1 MDSVFLKIINMS
13 ITASWLILAVMLIRK
28 ILKKAPKWI
37 ACVLWVL
44 VAIRLVLPI
53 SFQSEL
59 SVVPSSET
67 IPSDI
72 ALSDAPAIN
81 SGIYYVNSMVNPM
94 LEESF
99 APNVS
104 SSANPMQLI
113 VSIASTLWL
122 VGMAALLIYALYSY
136 IRLRKTVR
144 ASIPLS
150 GNIMACD
157 DVKTPFI
164 LGIFKPR
171 IYVPTSVSGRTLE
184 HVIAH
189 ETAHIKRRDH
199 WWKPLGYI
207 ILTVYWFNPLCWV
220 AYYML
225 CRDIEMACDEKVV
238 RGLERDDV
246 ADYSQALL
254 DCSNTRRFIS
264 ACPVAF
270 GEVGVKQRI
279 KRALSYKKPA
289 FWIIIIGAVACAVLA
304 VFLMTDPHTSTKL
317 DEKLAISMDMAIAGH
332 YKPGTD
338 GGFVAGAY
346 DVLDVEKDSGRTT
359 VYAWVRFSEYTFD
372 GNIIKEEWGLQNP
385 AAITFD
391 TSKEGDYSSYD
402 KIEFWEPHESRNYEE
417 HVKSKFP
424 ASTWK
429 RVLYNE
435 KAEEMEEKCLKA
447 AQDYFSEKL
456 NADTLKLTAIVEL
469 YEDGKLAVNPV
480 SMINGVTIPSNETI
494 FVSTDNV
501 FLMPNINDVVKIE
514 YRDGIITYMKPE
526 INDVVSM
533 EVLMSGEPNNMGID
547 ELRAKHP
554 EFFGLPTEKG
564 LEVYVWQMAPASYT
578 FALMPVTENE
588 KTFDELI
595 KMGLNGGVSASEMR
609 LILSAYDVPESKV
622 FIIPYQNPISSY
634 VGEHDDSY
642 VDNIRK
648 MLFTEHGV
656 KTRMAFA
663 GWTDNTSVF
672 SGAVNAQKVIKS
684 GGEHLPVY
692 RFENA
697 EELKAFRTEYYTV
710 LTMDRGWDEVPSF
723 DEVAAEYD
731 DSFFSDNDLLLIYVP
746 FAQSCT
752 YRFYLRA
759 FSVEDSS
766 LCMYVAAANNPES
779 FDEMAA
785 GWFIFVEVSRED
797 MKNCKSF
804 DAIFESPQ

>member
-1 MDSVFLKIINMS
+1 MDSVFLKILNMS

-28 ILKKAPKWI
+28 LLKKAPKWI

-136 IRLRKTVR
+136 IRLRRTVR

-150 GNIMACD
+150 ENIMTCD

-254 DCSNTRRFIS
+254 DCSSTRRFIS

-317 DEKLAISMDMAIAGH
+317 DEKLAISMDMAIAEH
-332 YKPGTD
+332 YKPRMD
-338 GGFVAGAY
+338 DGFVAGAY

-372 GNIIKEEWGLQNP
+372 GNIIKEDWGLQNP

-402 KIEFWEPHESRNYEE
+402 KIEFWEPHDSRNYEE

-429 RVLYNE
+429 RAFYNE
-435 KAEEMEEKCLKA
+435 KTEEMEEKCLKA

-514 YRDGIITYMKPE
+514 YKDGIITYMKPE

-564 LEVYVWQMAPASYT
+564 LEVYVWQMAPSSYT

-588 KTFDELI
+588 KTFEELI

-622 FIIPYQNPISSY
+622 AIIPYQNPISSY
-634 VGEHDDSY
+634 IGVQDENY
-642 VDNIRK
+642 IDNIRK
-648 MLFTEHGV
+648 MLFAEPSV
-656 KTRMAFA
+656 RTRTAFA
-663 GWTDNTSVF
+663 NWSDDAKIAE
-672 SGAVNAQKVIKS
+672 GAINAQTISQS
-684 GGEHLPVY
+684 GEGHLPVY
-692 RFENA
+692 RFNRA
-697 EELKAFRTEYYTV
+697 EELKDFRTEFYTV
-710 LTMDRGWDEVPSF
+710 LAMDRGWDEVPSF
-723 DEVAAEYD
+723 DEATAEYD
-731 DSFFSDNDLLLIYVP
+731 DAFFSENMLLLIYVP
-746 FAQSCT
+746 YAHSST
-752 YRFYLRA
+752 YRFALK
-759 FSVEDSS
+759 SLLMEDSS
-766 LCMYVAAANNPES
+766 LCMHVSAVNSPES

-785 GWFIFVEVSRED
+785 GWFVFVEVGNDAIR
-797 MKNCKSF
+797 NCTSF
-804 DAIFESPQ
+804 DAILDNPD